1 MKKLLMTI
9 AVAGLCAC
17 TLYGQGRVSFNNQ
30 STFAPADAITIGTA
44 NMGAIGGNAGWG
56 IGGDKYAVQLRWAPG
71 VLASQA
77 AFDAANPLSSG
88 VFSGAAFLANTGDLA
103 TFSGFFDA
111 GVVSA
116 IGAPGTYTMQTLAWY
131 NVGNATYNAAVAAGA
146 NAGRSGLFQVNV
158 TAAPTPVN
166 STVFSGFQVTG
177 GIIPEP
183 STFVLAGL
191 GIASLLLFRR
201 RK

>member
-1 MKKLLMTI
+1 MKRILLTL
-9 AVAGLCAC
+9 AVVGLSAL
-17 TLYGQGRVSFNNQ
+17 TMYGQGRVSFNNQ
-30 STFAPADAITIGTA
+30 STFAPADAITIGA
-44 NMGAIGGNAGWG
+44 LNMGAIGGNTGWG
-56 IGGDKYAVQLRWAPG
+56 IGGDKYAIQLRYAPG
-71 VLASQA
+71 TFSTQG

-88 VFSGAAFLANTGDLA
+88 SFSGAAFLANTGDLA

-116 IGAPGTYTMQTLAWY
+116 IGAPGTYTMQVLAWY
-131 NVGNATYNAAVAAGA
+131 NTGYATYDAASVAGA
-146 NAGRSGLFQVNV
+146 NSGRSGLFQVNV
-158 TAAPTPVN
+158 TASPTPVN
-166 STVFSGFQVTG
+166 STVFPGFQVTG